1 MRIAFFGTPDFAVP
15 SLDVLFK
22 SKEHK
27 VVCIVAQPDKPQGRN
42 GGKVVFCAT
51 KKFGIEHN
59 IPVLQP
65 ERISNEVNI
74 LDKYKP
80 DVIVTCAFGQL
91 LKQNVLDY
99 CKYGVINVHAS
110 LLPKYRGSSP
120 IQWSIVK
127 GEEQTGVT
135 IMQTDIGM
143 DTGDIIL
150 QHMVDIGETDT
161 AGDLF
166 NVLSELG
173 STALLEALIQI
184 ESGTAKWI
192 KQSATG
198 IEATK
203 YPMIDRECARID
215 WNLSA
220 TEVNNLIRGFN
231 PWPIAFFHN
240 ERNEADVKI
249 YRATPMD
256 LLEDD
261 FFKTIRTDKI
271 GKIYMDKN
279 KKQIFV
285 VCLGSVLRIDELQ
298 LPGGKVMLAR
308 DFLNGREL

>member
-1 MRIAFFGTPDFAVP
+1 MKIAFFGTPDFAVP
-15 SLDVLFK
+15 SLTALVK

-27 VVCIVAQPDKPQGRN
+27 IVCIVAQPDKPQGR
-42 GGKVVFCAT
+42 GGKVIFGAT
-51 KKFGIEHN
+51 KNFGLEHS

-65 ERISNEVNI
+65 ERISNELSI

-80 DVIVTCAFGQL
+80 DVIVTCAFGQM

-99 CKYGVINVHAS
+99 CKHGVINVHAS

-127 GEEQTGVT
+127 GETKTGIT

-150 QHMVDIGETDT
+150 QMPLDIGDTDT

-166 NVLSELG
+166 AALG
-173 STALLEALIQI
+173 SLGGVALIKALSQI
-184 ESGTAKWI
+184 EDGTAKRT
-192 KQSATG
+192 KQCETG

-203 YPMIDRECARID
+203 YPMIEREHARID

-220 TEVNNLIRGFN
+220 TEINDMVRGFN
-231 PWPIAFFHN
+231 PWPVAFFTHEKSN
-240 ERNEADVKI
+240 QDVKI
-249 YRATPMD
+249 YKATPMD

-261 FFKTIRTDKI
+261 FFKTVRTDKI
-271 GKIYMDKN
+271 GKIYIDKN

-285 VCLGSVLRIDELQ
+285 VCLGGILRIDELQ
-298 LPGGKVMLAR
+298 IPGGKRISAR